1 MAIIKNT
8 ALLTY
13 SELPESNL
21 KSILLETP
29 INMDIINSTTD
40 ALNKLKNLIKNS
52 DNNGTEIKLSNPVN
66 IEINNSI

>member
-1 MAIIKNT
+1 
-8 ALLTY
+8 
-13 SELPESNL
+13 
-21 KSILLETP
+21 
-29 INMDIINSTTD
+29 MDIINSTTD